1 MHVAGLG
8 DPWGF
13 PQFSHLRV
21 LDIKIS
27 CIVIPISTEDVQ
39 RAFHSILASLT
50 SPALEHVRLELRG
63 SIATTLPIQD
73 MDPIDATT
81 DAYRAQ
87 YSNLHAVLARPI
99 FSSLRRV
106 TVVLSPTIYR
116 DAKDVALKW
125 LDFLRA
131 LFAPWCVRG
140 IVNLACVA
148 DSISGFVDT
157 IAADKGEGP
166 HFIELR
172 DRGYDL
178 EAALQFVGLDP
189 GLRWLG

>member
-106 TVVLSPTIYR
+106 TVVLNTFYGEDLVS
-116 DAKDVALKW
+116 AKDVAL

-140 IVNLACVA
+140 IVNLACA
-148 DSISGFVDT
+148 TRGWHNFVDA
-157 IAADKGEGP
+157 IAVDKGKGP
-166 HFIELR
+166 RYIDLR
-172 DRGYDL
+172 DRRYNLDT
-178 EAALQFVGLDP
+178 ALQVVGFD
-189 GLRWLG
+189 G